1 MIFKK
6 LAMEYA
12 MFDLENI
19 DELKTQ
25 LDYNCENA
33 GIGPMSDS
41 DSNSSGNLNS
51 KKKKGNRRETDYLV
65 RDFMTALALCHNV
78 TPTYPD

>member
-1 MIFKK
+1 
-6 LAMEYA
+6 
-12 MFDLENI
+12 
-19 DELKTQ
+19 
-25 LDYNCENA
+25 
-33 GIGPMSDS
+33 MSDS
-41 DSNSSGNLNS
+41 DSNLQGSSNP